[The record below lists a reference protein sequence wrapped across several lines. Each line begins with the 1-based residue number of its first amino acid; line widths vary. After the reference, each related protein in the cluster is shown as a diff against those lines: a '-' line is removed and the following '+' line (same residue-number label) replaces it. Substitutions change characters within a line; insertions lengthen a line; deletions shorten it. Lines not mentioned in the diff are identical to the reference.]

1 MENTSHENELL
12 LFKVTTILLTFKQM
26 MTYYDMCKNKH
37 RKMSVLMYLISM
49 VTISYMHSSAS
60 SSHDTPNR
68 ETFMLALRNSS
79 ENNSQSIYLVQI
91 IENISWTVSHL
102 DSRTLSIERKVKQ
115 NINTHQRFMQKN
127 IERLEQEI
135 RGYKSIIHELIK
147 HNNELIKHNTGSDIA
162 DIKIHLQAIYESQT
176 RQTEYIEKLEGRTV
190 KYHTNI
196 NRALELVI
204 ILQGSITTLVAELNR
219 LGSELT
225 ELRSELTELRSEL
238 NELRKEFKGLKIK
251 QSKHYCCLQ

>member
-1 MENTSHENELL
+1 
-12 LFKVTTILLTFKQM
+12 M

-37 RKMSVLMYLISM
+37 RKMSLLMYLISM
-49 VTISYMHSSAS
+49 VTTPYMHSSAS
-60 SSHDTPNR
+60 SSHDIPNR

-102 DSRTLSIERKVKQ
+102 DSRTLSIERKVQQ
-115 NINTHQRFMQKN
+115 NIDAHQRFMQEN

-135 RGYKSIIHELIK
+135 RGYKSIIH
-147 HNNELIKHNTGSDIA
+147 ELIKHNTGSDIA

-176 RQTEYIEKLEGRTV
+176 RQTEYIKKLEGRPV

-219 LGSELT
+219 LGSELSKA
-225 ELRSELTELRSEL
+225 RSELTELRSEL
-238 NELRKEFKGLKIK
+238 NELRKEFKEFKIK

>member
-1 MENTSHENELL
+1 MS
-12 LFKVTTILLTFKQM
+12 
-26 MTYYDMCKNKH
+26 KNKH
-37 RKMSVLMYLISM
+37 RILSVLMYLISM
-49 VTISYMHSSAS
+49 VTTSYMHSSAS
-60 SSHDTPNR
+60 SSHDIPNR

-102 DSRTLSIERKVKQ
+102 DSKTLSIERKVQQ
-115 NINTHQRFMQKN
+115 NIDTHQRFMQEN

-135 RGYKSIIHELIK
+135 RGYKSIIH
-147 HNNELIKHNTGSDIA
+147 ELIKHNTGSDIA

-176 RQTEYIEKLEGRTV
+176 RQTEYIEKLEGGTV

-196 NRALELVI
+196 NALELVI

-219 LGSELT
+219 LGGELSEA
-225 ELRSELTELRSEL
+225 RSELTELRSEL
-238 NELRKEFKGLKIK
+238 NELRKEFKELKIK